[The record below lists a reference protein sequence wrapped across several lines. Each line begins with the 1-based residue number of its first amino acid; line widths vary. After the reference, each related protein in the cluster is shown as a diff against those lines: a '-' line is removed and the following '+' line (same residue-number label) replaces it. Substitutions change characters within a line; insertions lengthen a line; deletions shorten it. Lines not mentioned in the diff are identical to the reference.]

1 MVRRAPARLTIAGTR
16 IVGSRAA
23 VRGMVTPKGRSG
35 QPECRGGMAQH
46 RGAGAVLPG
55 EVEATAVELPEG
67 AQHRW
72 VRVAAPA
79 GAGPLHAVLGIV
91 LARAL
96 HRPRADEVAP
106 VTVQDTGCQHI
117 QPDLP
122 ALPGQPPLDLRPPFE
137 HGAAASAHAERST
150 PWQVRGRR
158 ARSRR
163 PRRRSAPASDGAAGA
178 PAFGGSHRRRTGRAG
193 HPGHPARCVGL
204 PRRAAS
210 ARHHVGP
217 REAIAQTLLGVRR
230 RHQDDS
236 QEVHERQRVDGA
248 QQIAHQGSPQA
259 GVLALGVRHAHPQ
272 Q

>member
-1 MVRRAPARLTIAGTR
+1 MVRLAPARLTIAGTR

-122 ALPGQPPLDLRPPFE
+122 ALPGQPPLDRQATLRAWCRCIGARRKE
-137 HGAAASAHAERST
+137 HTVAGKGKKGQKQASPQTQRAG
-150 PWQVRGRR
+150 VRWGCWR
-158 ARSRR
+158 ARLRR
-163 PRRRSAPASDGAAGA
+163 VPPATY
-178 PAFGGSHRRRTGRAG
+178 RTGRSSWTSRPLCRPPA
-193 HPGHPARCVGL
+193 PGSLSAP
-204 PRRAAS
+204 PRRSPRGDRPDAAWC
-210 ARHHVGP
+210 
-217 REAIAQTLLGVRR
+217 QTPPLG
-230 RHQDDS
+230 
-236 QEVHERQRVDGA
+236 
-248 QQIAHQGSPQA
+248 
-259 GVLALGVRHAHPQ
+259 
-272 Q
+272 